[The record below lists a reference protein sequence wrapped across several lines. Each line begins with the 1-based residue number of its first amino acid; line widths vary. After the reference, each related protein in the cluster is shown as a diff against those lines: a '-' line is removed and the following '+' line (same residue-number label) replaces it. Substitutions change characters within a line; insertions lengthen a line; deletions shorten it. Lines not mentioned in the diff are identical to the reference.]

1 MTVVAAPVSTFE
13 DLVLKYAVT
22 DPRVQA
28 RIELFELYRDDRFGD
43 MFPFLGAG
51 ADRKAHYDAQTNL
64 VYKYMRDHYCAP
76 SLAAERESLDKAHH
90 FLASHPEFNI
100 RYAETQFYTAD
111 SGNEYLVQEYVPTVG
126 QRDCSSLLPL
136 AYREAVAGSY
146 GGRGKETGL
155 SEDYI
160 RDNVGFDEK
169 TGMTVLTDMLYT
181 QES

>member
-1 MTVVAAPVSTFE
+1 MTVATAPVNTVE

-28 RIELFELYRDDRFGD
+28 RIELFELYRDDRFGT

-64 VYKYMRDHYCAP
+64 VYKYMRDDYCTP
-76 SLAAERESLDKAHH
+76 SLSVERESLDKAHH

-100 RYAETQFYTAD
+100 RYAETQFYTAS

-126 QRDCSSLLPL
+126 QRDYRSLLPL

-169 TGMTVLTDMLYT
+169 TGMTVLTDMLYA
-181 QES
+181 QDA

>member
-1 MTVVAAPVSTFE
+1 MTVATAPVNTVE

-28 RIELFELYRDDRFGD
+28 RIELFELYRDDRFGT

-64 VYKYMRDHYCAP
+64 VYKYMRDDYCTP
-76 SLAAERESLDKAHH
+76 SLSAERESLDKAHH

-100 RYAETQFYTAD
+100 RYAETQFYTAS

-126 QRDCSSLLPL
+126 QRDYASLLPL

-169 TGMTVLTDMLYT
+169 TGMTVLTDMLYA
-181 QES
+181 QDV